1 MNLYDK
7 IKWVRCAIQGE
18 LRGRLHGDELDQALV
33 FVEEIKQYIEKM
45 IEPSNMFFELDV
57 KEE

>member
-7 IKWVRCAIQGE
+7 IEWVRCAIQGE
-18 LRGRLHGDELDQALV
+18 LGGSLHGDELDQALV
-33 FVEEIKQYIEKM
+33 FAEEIKQYIEKM